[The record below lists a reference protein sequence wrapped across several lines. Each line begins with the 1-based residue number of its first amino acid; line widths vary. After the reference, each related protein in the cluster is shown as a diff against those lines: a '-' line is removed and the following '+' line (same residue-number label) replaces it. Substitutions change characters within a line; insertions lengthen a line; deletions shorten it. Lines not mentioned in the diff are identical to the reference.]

1 MKKHICL
8 MLPMLLMLLTAIS
21 ANAQESFNDLELF
34 DLRGH
39 VEKCVIK
46 TKNPASRNNK
56 PEFTKQGE
64 LRWNDFARNRQGKAL
79 GSGMTGI
86 DVYSDLRI
94 NYDEAGRFTGASE
107 ESTIGGSRSMAV
119 SNLFE
124 GDRISG
130 RDIVIRN
137 GQDVRQINLRY
148 SDEKYDDHGNWT
160 SRKASQTEIDKNGK
174 KKESEYM
181 ETRQISYY

>member
-1 MKKHICL
+1 MRKHICL
-8 MLPMLLMLLTAIS
+8 MLPLLLMLVTAIS

-34 DLRGH
+34 DLRGP

-46 TKNPASRNNK
+46 TENPASKNDK

-64 LRWNDFARNRQGKAL
+64 LTWNDFARNRQGKAL
-79 GSGMTGI
+79 GSGMTGL
-86 DVYSDLRI
+86 DVYSNLRI
-94 NYDEAGRFTGASE
+94 KYDDDGKFIGADE
-107 ESTIGGSRSMAV
+107 ESTIGGSRSMSV

-130 RDIVIRN
+130 RDIEIRN
-137 GQDVRQINLRY
+137 GQDVRQIRLRY
-148 SDEKYDDHGNWT
+148 SDEKLDDRDNWT
-160 SRKASQTEIDKNGK
+160 SRKVIQTETDKNGK
-174 KKESEYM
+174 TKESEYM